1 MAAPGGSE
9 KKAALGDLGT
19 VSSPAKGV
27 PATMP
32 AGGSSAAQP
41 VLVTTRRPRK
51 EPALDAV
58 GPAKKTLVVN
68 ISGARKAMQARF
80 LAVGLF
86 LSVTLVNSRQLIDH
100 MKGVW
105 KVRGALG
112 ELQLAAKEG
121 RKFVLEFSEDGD
133 RQHVIRG
140 GPWQYHGDPFLV
152 VGLEAGA
159 DPTSAVFSHMPMWV
173 QFRDIPFY
181 LLTKELARSLGEQV
195 GKLVMIDQHSRGN
208 ICEKFLRARV
218 QLPLYSALLKE
229 ITLEDEITGEE
240 VPVSLR
246 YERLPNFCLFCGF
259 IGHMEARCDLPENEK
274 KLRYPKDISV
284 RAVHFDDPRAWFLP
298 DKMGKP
304 KIGQAASSP
313 WRAPM
318 PSSNS
323 AVHCP
328 AKSAESKAVEQVS
341 EVVARLT
348 VGDKMDTVPSQ
359 EDTNTITVMVAASPV
374 VGKADASHSVEA
386 GGLEGENHGTRA
398 RGNEMMKTAA
408 KEVQVANK
416 AEGIQVVDM
425 GSKPGF
431 DTEKKGGNKGKKEAS
446 KGNGKGS
453 AIVGPVLGKRE
464 ARTQEGSEYAGAKE
478 DGVVSDQN
486 KKKKEAGQADGMS
499 NNGTDGGQEATGP
512 GAPGLLVGATDS
524 TRQEP

>member
-1 MAAPGGSE
+1 MAAPGDSE
-9 KKAALGDLGT
+9 KKAPPGDQGT

-32 AGGSSAAQP
+32 AGGSLAAQP
-41 VLVTTRRPRK
+41 VLDTIRRPGK

-68 ISGARKAMQARF
+68 ISGARKVVQARF

-112 ELQLAAKEG
+112 KLQLAAKEG
-121 RKFVLEFSEDGD
+121 CKFVLEFSEDGD
-133 RQHVIRG
+133 QQHVIRG

-159 DPTSAVFSHMPMWV
+159 DPASAVFSHMPMWV

-195 GKLVMIDQHSRGN
+195 GKLVIIDEHSRGN

-229 ITLEDEITGEE
+229 ITLEDEITWEE
-240 VPVSLR
+240 VPVPLR

-259 IGHMEARCDLPENEK
+259 IGHMEVRCDLPDNEK
-274 KLRYPKDISV
+274 KLRYSKDISV
-284 RAVHFDDPRAWFLP
+284 RVVHFDDPRAWFLP

-304 KIGQAASSP
+304 KLGQAASSP

-318 PSSNS
+318 PSGNS
-323 AVHCP
+323 AVHCS
-328 AKSAESKAVEQVS
+328 AKSVESKAVEQVS

-348 VGDKMDTVPSQ
+348 VGDKMETDPSQ
-359 EDTNTITVMVAASPV
+359 EDTNTTTVMVAASPV
-374 VGKADASHSVEA
+374 AGKADASHSVEA
-386 GGLEGENHGTRA
+386 GGLKGEIHGTQA
-398 RGNEMMKTAA
+398 RGNEMVKTAA
-408 KEVQVANK
+408 EQVQVANK
-416 AEGIQVVDM
+416 VEGIQVVDM
-425 GSKPGF
+425 GSKSSF
-431 DTEKKGGNKGKKEAS
+431 VTEKKGGNKGEKEAS
-446 KGNGKGS
+446 KGIGKVS
-453 AIVGPVLGKRE
+453 AIVGSVLGKRE
-464 ARTQEGSEYAGAKE
+464 ARTQEGSEYAGAEE
-478 DGVVSDQN
+478 DGAVSDQN
-486 KKKKEAGQADGMS
+486 KKKKEAGQADGMT